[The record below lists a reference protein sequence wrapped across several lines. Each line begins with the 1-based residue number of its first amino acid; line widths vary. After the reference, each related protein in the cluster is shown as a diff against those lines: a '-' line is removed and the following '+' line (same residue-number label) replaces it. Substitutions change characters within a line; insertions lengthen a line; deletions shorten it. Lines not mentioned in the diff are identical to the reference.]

1 MEDNNKRR
9 AVRQR
14 VLKAGKI
21 AYANGSI
28 VIDCTIRNLSETG
41 ARLQVPTSVAIPD
54 RFEFVEAA
62 SGKRRPATVV
72 WRKADL
78 MGIRFD
84 DPS

>member
-1 MEDNNKRR
+1 MEDNDKRR
-9 AVRQR
+9 SPRQR
-14 VLKAGKI
+14 VLKGGKI

-28 VIDCTIRNLSETG
+28 VIDCTIRNLSDTG

-62 SGKRRPATVV
+62 SAKRRSATVM
-72 WRKADL
+72 WRRGDL
-78 MGIRFD
+78 KGIRFD

>member
-1 MEDNNKRR
+1 MEDDNKRR
-9 AVRQR
+9 SPRQR

-28 VIDCTIRNLSETG
+28 VIDCTIRNLSDTG

-62 SGKRRPATVV
+62 SAKRRPATVM
-72 WRKADL
+72 WRRGDL

-84 DPS
+84 DNS

>member
-1 MEDNNKRR
+1 MEDDNKRR
-9 AVRQR
+9 SPRQR

-28 VIDCTIRNLSETG
+28 VIDCTIRNLSDTG

-54 RFEFVEAA
+54 RFECVEAA
-62 SGKRRPATVV
+62 SAKRRPATVM
-72 WRKADL
+72 WRRGDL

>member
-1 MEDNNKRR
+1 MEESDKRHSPR
-9 AVRQR
+9 HR

-28 VIDCTIRNLSETG
+28 VIDCTIRNLSDTG

-54 RFEFVEAA
+54 RFEFGEAA
-62 SGKRRPATVV
+62 SARRRRATVM
-72 WRKADL
+72 WRRGDL

-84 DPS
+84 EPN

>member
-9 AVRQR
+9 SPRQR

-21 AYANGSI
+21 VYANGSI
-28 VIDCTIRNLSETG
+28 VIDCTIRNLSDTG

-62 SGKRRPATVV
+62 SAKRRPATVM
-72 WRKADL
+72 WRRGDL

-84 DPS
+84 DPG